1 MGMQTRVHR
10 FLLSGKCHAA
20 VRRRLGLGLVALILL
35 ATLVAAGRHVLP
47 VQRQEV
53 LAGQS
58 FAVSSR
64 AMLERCVAGAVL
76 FNDVRWAVVCQA
88 LADKGQGDGFADC
101 ELPDTLAAPL
111 YASLQQEERMC
122 AAEAKALRVQ

>member
-1 MGMQTRVHR
+1 MGMQTTLHR

-20 VRRRLGLGLVALILL
+20 VRMRLGLGLVALILL

-47 VQRQEV
+47 VQRQEA

-58 FAVSSR
+58 FAVASR

-101 ELPDTLAAPL
+101 ELPDTLAARL
-111 YASLQQEERMC
+111 YASLQQEERRC